1 MVILPYVKLGTVPYG
16 PARVKSK
23 RSLPVVGDVIFIK
36 ENNDKSKYQNP
47 WKKVRVDMVKN
58 EEVYFVSGAY

>member
-23 RSLPVVGDVIFIK
+23 RSLPVVGDIIFIK
-36 ENNDKSKYQNP
+36 EDNDKDRNQNP
-47 WKKVRVDMVKN
+47 WKKVRVDMIRDD
-58 EEVYFVSGAY
+58 EIYFVSGE

>member
-23 RSLPVVGDVIFIK
+23 RSLPVVGDIIFIK
-36 ENNDKSKYQNP
+36 EDDDKDRNQNP
-47 WKKVRVDMVKN
+47 WKKVRVDMIRDD
-58 EEVYFVSGAY
+58 EIYFVSGE